1 MVQKTE
7 SDLAHFFATDLL
19 KELKAL
25 EKMRLEVLARVKIV
39 LGTAAGVFAIC
50 VGLDWSLGLDGKL
63 GVISGF
69 ICLAAGSY
77 AYKVLTREYVGLFK
91 ARVIRRI
98 IEFIDPELTYLAD
111 GHVSKARFHSSRI
124 FTRFP
129 DRLRGDDLVSGRV
142 GRTEIE
148 FSEVHAQYK
157 TETTDSKGRKRRKY
171 RTIFKGLFF
180 SADFNKRFLGKTVVL
195 PDTAERLFGGIG
207 GFFQSLNRSRGEL
220 VKLENPEFER
230 FFVVYGDDQIE
241 SRYVLST
248 SLVQRILNFRKRT
261 SRDVYLSFVGSEVF
275 VAVPYRRSLFEPRVF
290 GKITGFKGIREYFSD
305 LQLALGIVD
314 DLDLNTRIWTDPQ
327 QASPQKECLQRVSCQ
342 PAGKTSNPQAS

>member
-1 MVQKTE
+1 MVPRTE

-25 EKMRLEVLARVKIV
+25 EKVRLAVLARVKTMLAI
-39 LGTAAGVFAIC
+39 AAGVFAMC
-50 VGLDWSLGLDGKL
+50 VGVDWLLGLDGKL

-77 AYKVLTREYVGLFK
+77 VYRVLTREYVEQFK

-111 GHVSKARFHSSRI
+111 GHVSRARFHSSRI
-124 FTRFP
+124 FTRYP
-129 DRLRGDDLVSGRV
+129 DRLRGDDLVSGKV
-142 GRTEIE
+142 GRTAIE

-157 TETTDSKGRKRRKY
+157 TEATDSKGRKKKY
-171 RTIFKGLFF
+171 HTIFKGLFF
-180 SADFNKRFLGKTVVL
+180 SADFNKQFRGKTVVL

-207 GFFQSLNRSRGEL
+207 GFFQSLNKSRGEL
-220 VKLENPEFER
+220 VKLENPEFEKY
-230 FFVVYGDDQIE
+230 FVVYGDDQIE

-248 SLVQRILNFRKRT
+248 SLVQRILDFRKKT
-261 SRDVYLSFVGSEVF
+261 SRRVHLSFVGSEVF

-290 GKITGFKGIREYFSD
+290 GKITGFKGIREYFAD
-305 LQLALGIVD
+305 LQLALGIVE
-314 DLDLNTRIWTDPQ
+314 DLDLNTRIW
-327 QASPQKECLQRVSCQ
+327 ASSQGASRQGSSRQ
-342 PAGKTSNPQAS
+342 PAGKVANPQAP